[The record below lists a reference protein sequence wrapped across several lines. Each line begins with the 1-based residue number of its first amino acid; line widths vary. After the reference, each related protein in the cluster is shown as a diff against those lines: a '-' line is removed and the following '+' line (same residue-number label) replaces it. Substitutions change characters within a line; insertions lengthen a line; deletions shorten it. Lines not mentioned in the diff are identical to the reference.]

1 VVLAVAVAAGRTAD
15 VAAAPSG
22 YRHHRLHLR
31 PLLTGTGL
39 LRRRTTTHLLL
50 RLLLGIAESILSLLI
65 CRHCHCAFSFTEKAL
80 VTAG

>member
-1 VVLAVAVAAGRTAD
+1 LLLAVLPTWLLPHLAIGTT
-15 VAAAPSG
+15 PC
-22 YRHHRLHLR
+22 LHLR